1 MKAFDVR
8 AYSISDFLEWYNGNK
23 LDISPDFQRRGVW
36 SNSAKSFFADTILKG
51 KPFPK
56 IIIMQEF
63 RDGATV
69 RVVVDGQQR
78 LRAIFDFIN
87 NGIKV
92 SKAHSA
98 QYAGLTFSQ
107 LDIDVQN
114 AFLQYEVACDVLYS
128 APLSEL
134 LDIFARI
141 NRYTVKL
148 NGQELRNAK
157 FSGFFKTAAFDLG
170 YRYVEYWIAAKVLSK
185 PQVSRMAEAEL
196 ASDIL
201 ATLCTQ
207 VQTNKSV
214 EGVYRRYE
222 DTEGP
227 VPYKVQVFERTM
239 EEISRIYPPEE
250 MNGTCWTRKHMFYS
264 LAVSISHII
273 DHVENLQETNV
284 RERDIQNYGQVRSIL
299 NSISADFESYNAPA
313 DRINAPDRL
322 KNFIKASTQATTDTS
337 ARKIRS
343 DYIVKALGDAL
354 EPRR

>member
-8 AYSISDFLEWYNGNK
+8 AYAISDFVEWYGSKK

-56 IIIMQEF
+56 IILMQEF
-63 RDGATV
+63 REGTTV

-87 NGIKV
+87 NGVKI

-98 QYAGLTFSQ
+98 QFAGLTFSQ
-107 LDIDVQN
+107 LDIEIQN

-148 NGQELRNAK
+148 NLQELRNAQ
-157 FSGFFKTAAFDLG
+157 FSGFFKTSAFDLG
-170 YRYVEYWIAAKVLSK
+170 YRYVDYWIASRVLSK
-185 PQVSRMAEAEL
+185 SQVSRMAEAEL

-207 VQTNKSV
+207 VQTNKSL
-214 EGVYRRYE
+214 ESVYRRYE

-227 VPYKVQVFERTM
+227 VPEKVDVFERTM
-239 EEISRIYPPEE
+239 AIISHVYPPEE
-250 MNGTCWTRKHMFYS
+250 LHDTCWTRRHMFYS

-273 DHVENLQETNV
+273 SHIDNLKKTNLT
-284 RERDIQNYGQVRSIL
+284 ERNLQNYGQIRSIL
-299 NSISADFESYNAPA
+299 NTISADFESYNAPA
-313 DRINAPDRL
+313 DRVNAPERL
-322 KNFIKASTQATTDTS
+322 KEFITASTQATTDTS

-343 DYIVKALGDAL
+343 DYIVKILGESL
-354 EPRR
+354 EPN